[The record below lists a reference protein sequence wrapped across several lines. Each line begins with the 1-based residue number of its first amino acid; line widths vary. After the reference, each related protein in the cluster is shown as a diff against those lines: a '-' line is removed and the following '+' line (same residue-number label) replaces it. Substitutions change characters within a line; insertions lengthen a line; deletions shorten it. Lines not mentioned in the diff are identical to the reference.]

1 MERGGGAADVVRL
14 RGAGKRYGRGGAWV
28 LRDLDLTLAPGR
40 VVELRGVNGSGKST
54 LLRMLAGASVPSRG
68 TREAA
73 AGLTVGYG
81 PERPAPPP
89 FRAGDWLGHHARL
102 RAGRGLRLS
111 TTGLQTSAT
120 PAEIEAEAAGLAA
133 RLGCAEL
140 LGERMAA
147 LSKGSLQK
155 IVLIQA
161 FLGGPG
167 LLVLDEPFDGLD
179 AEARLALS
187 RLVAER
193 AGSGAAVV
201 FSDHR
206 RAQPRPR
213 VDSEWTVAAAGV
225 TVVAPNRAPRERFHA
240 ETDPARVFVEG
251 GGE

>member
-1 MERGGGAADVVRL
+1 VRL
-14 RGAGKRYGRGGAWV
+14 RDAGKRYSRGGPWV
-28 LRDLDLTLAPGR
+28 LRDLDLTLAPGQ

-54 LLRMLAGASVPSRG
+54 LLRLLAGASMPSRG

-73 AGLTVGYG
+73 PGLTAGYG

-89 FRAGDWLGHHARL
+89 FRAGDWLRHHTRL
-102 RAGRGLRLS
+102 RAAS
-111 TTGLQTSAT
+111 EDDA
-120 PAEIEAEAAGLAA
+120 AELAA

-155 IVLIQA
+155 IVLVQA

-179 AEARLALS
+179 AEARQALS

-193 AGSGAAVV
+193 AAAGAAVV

-213 VDSEWTVAAAGV
+213 VDAEWTVAGGGV
-225 TVVAPNRAPRERFHA
+225 TPAAPSHAPRERFHA
-240 ETDPARVFVEG
+240 EPPHPARVIVESPSADLDAAG
-251 GGE
+251 DPAGPAA